1 MPPDKIERNTPAM
14 IGRIVAVLAAILS
27 VIVGFGFILDLDIIT
42 DIPVI
47 VDIERIY
54 TGIIAILVAIVVFI
68 LESDRLVF
76 PDHFDRGAFYVIIPF
91 LAAGSF
97 LLLIAGICYI
107 IAALT
112 I

>member
-1 MPPDKIERNTPAM
+1 M

-68 LESDRLVF
+68 LESDRLVL